1 MRKYGTRQEVYN
13 LEAQKTRGGL
23 TKADLMVSKTGKIVS
38 KKKSMAAAESYKKF
52 GFKKRQDQVEEK
64 VEERSMKNQRKKEED
79 EIKKSQSK

>member
-52 GFKKRQDQVEEK
+52 GFKKRQAEVEEK
-64 VEERSMKNQRKKEED
+64 VEEKVDEEPKKKRRRRNK
-79 EIKKSQSK
+79 KKSE